1 MVYGAVWVGSLLWF
15 RFVVWVVIVVVRRF
29 GDLSAFLCCLECV
42 GFVNSVVVDFWLRFV
57 VLVGWMW
64 WLFLCFCCFA
74 LIISLGLWSV
84 VLLCL

>member
-42 GFVNSVVVDFWLRFV
+42 GFVNSVVVDFWLRLLFWLGGCGGCFCAFV
-57 VLVGWMW
+57 VLR
-64 WLFLCFCCFA
+64 
-74 LIISLGLWSV
+74 
-84 VLLCL
+84 